1 MGRLHSD
8 IDVIRRLGPEDAG
21 IVHRAAELFDS
32 VPREDATTRFLASA
46 DHHLLFA
53 FEGDEPVGFVTGVEL
68 THPDKG
74 TEMFLYE
81 LGVAAHAR
89 GRGLGTSLVEAL
101 AVLARERGCRGMWV
115 LTDADNAAAVGA
127 YRRAGA
133 TIEESTLLL
142 EWRL

>member
-1 MGRLHSD
+1 
-8 IDVIRRLGPEDAG
+8 VIRRLGPEDAG
-21 IVHRAAELFDS
+21 IVHRAGALFDH
-32 VPREDATTRFLASA
+32 VPREDATRRFLAAA

-53 FEGDEPVGFVTGVEL
+53 FEGDEPVGMVSGVEL

-74 TEMFLYE
+74 VEMFLYE
-81 LGVAAHAR
+81 LSVLEPAR
-89 GRGLGTSLVEAL
+89 GRGIGTALVEAL
-101 AVLARERGCRGMWV
+101 KALAEERGCRGMWV
-115 LTDADNAAAVGA
+115 LTDADNAAALGA